1 MAGNRL
7 SAPEEVIARRK
18 RGCVCGQVLLATGSP
33 SKSCSVLANGADPLI
48 DPAQRGISPGPSVCS
63 CGSLHATRQPGE
75 VREGKTFIVASSS
88 PIVSGIAGRY
98 ASALFEL
105 ATEANQ
111 IDDVSN
117 ALDGFTAL
125 LDSSADLDRLVL
137 SPVFTAD
144 EQVAAIGAVLKKAEI
159 GGLAANFLQL
169 VAAKRRLFALRSII
183 SGYRA
188 LVADAKGIVPAEVT
202 VAAPLSDKN
211 RQAVIEALEARA
223 GKTISLTEKVDPAI
237 IGGLVVKMG
246 SKMIDASLK
255 TKLNAMKLAMNNG

>member
-1 MAGNRL
+1 M
-7 SAPEEVIARRK
+7 
-18 RGCVCGQVLLATGSP
+18 
-33 SKSCSVLANGADPLI
+33 
-48 DPAQRGISPGPSVCS
+48 
-63 CGSLHATRQPGE
+63 
-75 VREGKTFIVASSS
+75 ASSS

-105 ATEANQ
+105 ATEAKQ
-111 IDDVSN
+111 VDAVSD
-117 ALDGFTAL
+117 ALDRFTAL
-125 LDSSADLDRLVL
+125 LDGSEDLDRMVRN
-137 SPVFTAD
+137 PVFTAE
-144 EQVAAIGAVLKKAEI
+144 EQAAAIGAVLKKAKI

-169 VAAKRRLFALRSII
+169 VAAKRRLFAVRGMIA
-183 SGYRA
+183 GYRA
-188 LVADAKGIVPAEVT
+188 LVAEAKGIVPAEVT